1 MRSLTLF
8 IVLAFVRAL
17 GQTSFPALLAE
28 KPALEHQEKLM
39 LFGQFLGAWK
49 FNGVEYHD
57 DGSHPTD
64 KGEIHFHWVLAGRAI
79 QDVWRETE
87 RSDSD
92 AKIYGTTLRFYD
104 AKSDLWRVTWID
116 PVFGVVR
123 TLTGQKI
130 GSEIVMQGG
139 AADGSPIRWIFSDI
153 KRNSFHWRAEKLK
166 ETKWHIYEEL
176 WARRM

>member
-1 MRSLTLF
+1 M
-8 IVLAFVRAL
+8 
-17 GQTSFPALLAE
+17 P
-28 KPALEHQEKLM
+28 P
-39 LFGQFLGAWK
+39 
-49 FNGVEYHD
+49 
-57 DGSHPTD
+57 
-64 KGEIHFHWVLAGRAI
+64 
-79 QDVWRETE
+79 
-87 RSDSD
+87 
-92 AKIYGTTLRFYD
+92 
-104 AKSDLWRVTWID
+104 TWID

-139 AADGSPIRWIFSDI
+139 AADGLPIRWIFSDI